1 MIKRLLDTEGPVLG
15 FADKTGQLIVLSAL
29 WLLGCIPVVTI
40 GTSSAALYYAVIKS
54 VRRGQGHAAAEF
66 LKSYR
71 ANLGRGIGVTVLAG
85 LLAVGLVILL
95 GRSGGIL
102 PEAAL
107 LGLILL
113 GLTAVY
119 LGPVLSRFRLP
130 FGEIWKLAFVISI
143 RFAHYSLLLLA
154 GTITLILLQFWIL
167 PVPTI
172 LILPGAWCF
181 LCTFAVEK
189 AFQIYMPPKQENDN
203 AWYYET

>member
-1 MIKRLLDTEGPVLG
+1 MIKEILDTEGPILG
-15 FADKTGQLIVLSAL
+15 FADKAGQLIVLSTL

-54 VRRGQGHAAAEF
+54 VRRGQGRATAEF
-66 LKSYR
+66 AKSYQ

-85 LLAVGLVILL
+85 FLAAGLVILL
-95 GRSGGIL
+95 KRSSGMVPG
-102 PEAAL
+102 AAL
-107 LGLILL
+107 MGLILL

-130 FGEIWKLAFVISI
+130 FGEVWKLAFVMSL
-143 RFAHYSLLLLA
+143 RFVHYSLLLLM
-154 GTITLILLQFWIL
+154 GTMMLILLQFWIL

-189 AFQIYMPPKQENDN
+189 VLRIYMPPKQENDN